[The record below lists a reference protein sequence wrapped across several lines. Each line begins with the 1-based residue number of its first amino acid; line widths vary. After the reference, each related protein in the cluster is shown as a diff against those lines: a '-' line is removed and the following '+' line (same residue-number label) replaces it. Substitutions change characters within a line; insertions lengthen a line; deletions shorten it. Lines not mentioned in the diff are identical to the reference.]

1 MKKIAIVMFA
11 LACTLLLAPQSVHA
25 AAQKN
30 VVLKS
35 EDEKTEIWV
44 QLPDST
50 AEVTT
55 LKLRVHFTGDIS
67 QLDADNPLHFELDE
81 MLQPT
86 YTDVRYH
93 AEKSTY
99 TIYLSDFA
107 RVSDQTEFR
116 IGSFS
121 ANQSAEAS
129 YTLTFTV
136 ETDGFAYVDGTGNL
150 HEEKMA
156 APVSTTMEV
165 IHPTTD
171 TDNDNDNNSAGG
183 AEENTPST
191 PGSTTETDGNQ
202 TEAPS
207 QDVESSVET
216 GIQNSN
222 GSYAMI
228 LVTGIIG
235 AGTVFTIRRQKLN
248 K

>member
-11 LACTLLLAPQSVHA
+11 LVCTLLLAPQSIHA

-30 VVLKS
+30 VELNS
-35 EDEKTEIWV
+35 EDEKTEVWV

-67 QLDADNPLHFELDE
+67 QLDAENPLNFELDE

-99 TIYLSDFA
+99 TIYLSDFT
-107 RVSDQTEFR
+107 RISNQTEFR
-116 IGSFS
+116 LGSFS
-121 ANQSAEAS
+121 ANTSRDAS

-136 ETDGFAYVDGTGNL
+136 ETDGFTYVDGTGNL

-156 APVSTTMEV
+156 TPVSTTMEV
-165 IHPTTD
+165 VHPA
-171 TDNDNDNNSAGG
+171 TDNGNDSGNGSEGS
-183 AEENTPST
+183 TPSN
-191 PGSTTETDGNQ
+191 PDNSTTETDGNQ

-207 QDVESSVET
+207 QDTESSVGT
-216 GIQNSN
+216 GIQNSK
-222 GSYAMI
+222 GSYALI
-228 LVTGIIG
+228 LITGIIG
-235 AGTVFTIRRQKLN
+235 AGTIFTIRRQKLN

>member
-11 LACTLLLAPQSVHA
+11 LVCTLLLSPQPVHA
-25 AAQKN
+25 AAHKN
-30 VVLKS
+30 VIMKS
-35 EDEKTEIWV
+35 ENEKTEIWV

-55 LKLRVHFTGDIS
+55 LKLRVHFTGDIDP
-67 QLDADNPLHFELDE
+67 LDAENPLNFELDE
-81 MLQPT
+81 MIQPA
-86 YTDVRYH
+86 YADVRYH

-99 TIYLSDFA
+99 TIYLSDFV

-116 IGSFS
+116 LGAFS
-121 ANQSAEAS
+121 ANTSSDAS

-136 ETDGFAYVDGTGNL
+136 ETDGLAYVDGTGNL
-150 HEEKMA
+150 NEEEMA
-156 APVSTTMEV
+156 ALISTTLEV
-165 IHPTTD
+165 IQSTTD
-171 TDNDNDNNSAGG
+171 NGNGNTSTGG
-183 AEENTPST
+183 TENGSQSN